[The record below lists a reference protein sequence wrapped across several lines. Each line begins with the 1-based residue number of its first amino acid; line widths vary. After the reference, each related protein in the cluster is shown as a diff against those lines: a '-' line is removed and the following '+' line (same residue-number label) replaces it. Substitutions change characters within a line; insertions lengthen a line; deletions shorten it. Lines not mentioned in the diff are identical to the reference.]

1 MRLIATS
8 LCLAGALT
16 APGCV
21 ESLGEEMPVPPDMTA
36 LVEAYR
42 NPTAPLD
49 QPTLDALVEPLRL
62 KLDVTSELG
71 DLDYITGEVVEPA
84 VEVAGEEADDPSP
97 FGLRAEGFARI
108 HHVCRGLDR
117 DAPPDPA
124 ANGFLELVM
133 TFSGQGIAPIVWG
146 LAHACRM
153 PIEGR
158 EVVLDGHVALH
169 LPERI
174 FELAARVEVDGE
186 ELVDGGFD
194 VRFAGGI
201 ELKLDVADGHVIFFL
216 GADGPGFRAAD
227 GIWACDVV
235 AQRCEREG
243 DGALLI
249 LEGVS
254 L

>member
-1 MRLIATS
+1 MRQIATS
-8 LCLAGALT
+8 LFLSASLAG
-16 APGCV
+16 PGCV
-21 ESLGEEMPVPPDMTA
+21 ESLAEEVPVPPDMSA

-42 NPTAPLD
+42 TPTAPLD
-49 QPTLDALVEPLRL
+49 QATLDALVEPLRL
-62 KLDVTSELG
+62 KLDVTRELD
-71 DLDYITGEVVEPA
+71 DLDYISEEVVDPA
-84 VEVAGEEADDPSP
+84 VDAAGEEGGDSSP

-108 HHVCRGLDR
+108 HHVCRGPDR
-117 DAPPDPA
+117 DSPPDPA

-133 TFSGQGIAPIVWG
+133 TFSEEGIEPIVWG

-153 PIEGR
+153 PVTGR
-158 EVVLDGHVALH
+158 DVLIDGHVSLH

-174 FELAARVEVDGE
+174 FELSARVEVDGS

-194 VRFAGGI
+194 IRFAGGI
-201 ELKLDVADGHVIFFL
+201 ELKLDVAAGHVIFFL
-216 GADGPGFRAAD
+216 GGEGPGFRAAD